1 MRALD
6 RKLLRDLRHQRM
18 QVLSIAAVV
27 ACGVMAVSAMRSTL
41 GSVQSARD
49 EYYASHRFGD
59 VFAPLKRAP
68 MTLVARIGEIPGVGA
83 LETRVVLDVTLD
95 VPGLDEPATGHI
107 VSIPAVQRSML

>member
-6 RKLLRDLRHQRM
+6 RKLLRDLWHHRM
-18 QVLSIAAVV
+18 QMVSIAAVV
-27 ACGVMAVSAMRSTL
+27 ACGVMAVTAMRSTL

-49 EYYASHRFGD
+49 EYYAIHRFAD

-68 MTLVARIGEIPGVGA
+68 ASLAARIAEIPGVGA

-95 VPGLDEPATGHI
+95 VPGL
-107 VSIPAVQRSML
+107 